1 MNHLA
6 KVGRNRSRKESSID
20 DIAGK
25 QYQSLVALKRCT
37 VFAELNSAILSE
49 AITSFS
55 LGFFPWRKQI
65 FYQGQKGSHLFI
77 ISSRRVRISREMHG
91 ERTQTIA
98 YRGCGDVIGETILLS
113 GQAYRE
119 TATATEYVETVG
131 IPVGFI
137 KKMIDTDS
145 KFAMRF
151 IRLAIERAL
160 EAERRIENFLKKGV
174 EARVVDFLVGAAASH
189 GIPESRGT
197 LIGMK
202 FTHQEIADYVGS
214 TRETVTIILGD
225 LRRRGFL
232 QVDHRR
238 LIVADPD
245 ALGKLI

>member
-6 KVGRNRSRKESSID
+6 KVGRSRSRKDSSVD
-20 DIAGK
+20 DNAGK
-25 QYQSLVALKRCT
+25 QYQSLAALKRCA
-37 VFAELNSAILSE
+37 VFAELNSTVLSE
-49 AITSFS
+49 SMASFS
-55 LGFFPWRKQI
+55 LGFFPWRKRI
-65 FYQGQKGSHLFI
+65 FVQGQKGSHLFV
-77 ISSRRVRISREMHG
+77 ISSGRVRISREMDG

-98 YRGCGDVIGETILLS
+98 YRGCGDVIGETILLG
-113 GQAYRE
+113 GQTYRE

-131 IPVGFI
+131 IPIRFI
-137 KKMIDTDS
+137 KNTIDSDS

-151 IRLAIERAL
+151 ICLTIERTL

-174 EARVVDFLVGAAASH
+174 EARVVDFLVGAAATH

-225 LRRRGFL
+225 LRRRGFI

-238 LIVADPD
+238 LIVANPD
-245 ALGKLI
+245 ALGKLV